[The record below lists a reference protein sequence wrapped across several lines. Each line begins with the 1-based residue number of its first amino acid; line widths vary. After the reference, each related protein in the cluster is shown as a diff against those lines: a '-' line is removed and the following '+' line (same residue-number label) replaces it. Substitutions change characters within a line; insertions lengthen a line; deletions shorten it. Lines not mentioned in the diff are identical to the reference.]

1 MIDKEKYLPV
11 GTVVLLKGGNKRVMI
26 TSYLI
31 FSAGEEKD
39 KKMYD
44 YGGCRYPEGL
54 IDSSTGIGFNHEDIE
69 KIIHLGLEDD
79 EEYKTLND
87 SLKQYGETLKEE
99 FLKTI
104 SGE

>member
-11 GTVVLLKGGNKRVMI
+11 GTVVLLKGGNKKVMI

-31 FSAGEEKD
+31 FSTGDEKD

-44 YGGCRYPEGL
+44 YGACRYPEGL
-54 IDSSTGIGFNHEDIE
+54 IDSSAGIGFNHEDIE

-79 EEYKTLND
+79 EEYKTLNT

-99 FLKTI
+99 FLKTLN
-104 SGE
+104 G